1 MRRDRLRYKHKAE
14 KEMKFIKKKKNSK
27 WKLEGDGRI
36 AEPSGN
42 SGQER
47 SEGK

>member
-1 MRRDRLRYKHKAE
+1 MRRDRLRQKHEAE
-14 KEMKFIKKKKNSK
+14 KELKSIKKKNSK
-27 WKLEGDGRI
+27 WKLAGDGRI

-42 SGQER
+42 SRQER